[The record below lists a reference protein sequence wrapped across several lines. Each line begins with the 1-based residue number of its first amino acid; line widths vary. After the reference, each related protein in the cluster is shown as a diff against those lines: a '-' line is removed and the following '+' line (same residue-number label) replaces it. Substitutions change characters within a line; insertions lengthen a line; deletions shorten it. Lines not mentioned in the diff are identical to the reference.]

1 MDKEDRI
8 KLLEKCN
15 LVFDIYSKK
24 INSIDAEVE
33 QLERRIK
40 KLKKERADSKYTTI
54 KRSARSFMTHKSLW
68 Q

>member
-15 LVFDIYSKK
+15 LVFDLYSKK

-40 KLKKERADSKYTTI
+40 KLKKERADREYTI
-54 KRSARSFMTHKSLW
+54 ALFRDLEGRVFGA
-68 Q
+68 

>member
-1 MDKEDRI
+1 MDKEEKA

-15 LVFDIYSKK
+15 FVFDIYSKK

-40 KLKKERADSKYTTI
+40 KLKKERAEREYAIALFRDLE
-54 KRSARSFMTHKSLW
+54 RSVFGA
-68 Q
+68 

>member
-1 MDKEDRI
+1 MDKEEKA

-40 KLKKERADSKYTTI
+40 KLKKERADREYAI
-54 KRSARSFMTHKSLW
+54 ALFRDLERSVFGA
-68 Q
+68 